1 MLNQCFNI
9 IDFCLIYRS
18 TDYYYF
24 FQFLFR
30 IFESQMCM
38 YYEDTNIGVLHQIPK
53 SLGIHTRS
61 RHINYNM
68 YACIHVVLLSASL
81 LCISCCI
88 FLLYAESIFPSV
100 KQPQVYHFTTNK
112 KALVGAFFYCTI
124 AYKRDNFLPIL
135 STILSCSATGGRGA
149 EPSLTYPG
157 LAD

>member
-30 IFESQMCM
+30 SSSPRCVCIKRTPISECFIRYRRVLEFILDLVILTTICM
-38 YYEDTNIGVLHQIPK
+38 PAYMLCYF
-53 SLGIHTRS
+53 
-61 RHINYNM
+61 RHLCFVYP
-68 YACIHVVLLSASL
+68 VVFFSYMLKV
-81 LCISCCI
+81 
-88 FLLYAESIFPSV
+88 FFPSV